1 MIARLSR
8 VWNIIL
14 RVATI
19 GAWVF
24 AVGSLLT
31 LVLIACLHWP
41 GTDSTSHIMAVS
53 VDGKSVAG
61 PGFNYVGIPGTA
73 LVITEALVVLAGI
86 ALSIMPQDKL
96 RRIGHVQLVLWAGL
110 WLTNAVYVTR
120 FEFSVLWALVIALF
134 AFFFACTIV
143 RAVRCWRSAASGGQ
157 GTTGGG
163 RGG

>member
-8 VWNIIL
+8 VWNITL

-31 LVLIACLHWP
+31 LVLIAFLHWP

-61 PGFNYVGIPGTA
+61 PGFNYAGVPGTV

-86 ALSIMPQDKL
+86 VMSVMPQNKL

-110 WLTNAVYVTR
+110 WLSNAVYVTR
-120 FEFSVLWALVIALF
+120 FEFGVLWALVITLF
-134 AFFFACTIV
+134 TILFACTLV
-143 RAVRCWRSAASGGQ
+143 RA
-157 GTTGGG
+157 G
-163 RGG
+163 RGWRPATRGAAGRVG